1 MAARILSAA
10 VLGPVVV
17 LLVVYSPPLLYL
29 ICVGAVG
36 TLSLFEY
43 FRMMRSMG
51 LRVHPSFGYPAF
63 WVLFACLHESG
74 LPAAAVS
81 AAVVMAGFLSAMWRR
96 QSLRDRAAGLMADL
110 LGVFYLAFC
119 LYPAVVLRFDFGEK
133 LGLHWT
139 ILLLTVIWV
148 GDCMALVVGKT
159 MGRTAF
165 ARQISPNKTNEGAV
179 GGLLAGVVAA
189 ALLQHFWCTDLP
201 LPHVIAAAFLMGAFG
216 QLGDLAESMLKRA
229 AEVKDSSSI
238 IPGHGGVLDRI
249 DSLLFAFPV
258 LYLYL
263 LKLYS

>member
-10 VLGPVVV
+10 ILGPVVV
-17 LLVVYSPPLLYL
+17 LLVVYSPPLLFL
-29 ICVGAVG
+29 VCVGAVG

-51 LRVHPSFGYPAF
+51 LRVHPSFGYAAF
-63 WVLFACLHESG
+63 WVLLAGLRQKW
-74 LPAAAVS
+74 LPAAAII

-96 QSLRDRAAGLMADL
+96 HSPRDRAAGLMADL
-110 LGVFYLAFC
+110 LGVFYLGFL
-119 LYPAVVLRFDFGEK
+119 LYPAVPLRFDFGEK

-139 ILLLTVIWV
+139 ILLFTVIWV

-165 ARQISPNKTNEGAV
+165 ARQISPKKTNEGAV
-179 GGLLAGVVAA
+179 GGLFAGVAAA

-201 LPHVIAAAFLMGAFG
+201 LGHVLVVSLLVGAFG

-229 AEVKDSSSI
+229 AEVKDSSTI
-238 IPGHGGVLDRI
+238 IPGHGGILDRI

-258 LYLYL
+258 LYIYL
-263 LKLYS
+263 LVLYS